1 MRLANR
7 APATARG
14 WAAASRF
21 ALCTLLVAAVAG
33 AAAGAAQQATVTP
46 VAEAATAEAAP
57 TEAPQA
63 QPPAL
68 HAHPPVAASPP
79 AAEAPAVEQETPEA
93 LPREPAP
100 PEASPAA
107 AAGAGWPSP
116 VADDGRYSN
125 LLLDL
130 LEVQRVGSVDA
141 MRWDLVGWWG
151 GDWRRLWLKSEA
163 NLYRGRDSGGQWD
176 VQALYGKL
184 ISPFFDLQL
193 GLRVEQHMETDSD
206 PTRAFAV
213 LGLQG
218 LAPYG
223 IEVEPALFLS
233 NKGKLSGR
241 LTASRDTLLTQRL
254 ILQSRFETEVAAQ
267 RDEEFGVE
275 SGVNDAELGLRL
287 RYEVRRE
294 LAPYVGLSYRR
305 SLGAARQRV
314 RREGGDPNELQVAVG
329 LRTWF

>member
-1 MRLANR
+1 MSARWVLAAGLVLRLL
-7 APATARG
+7 G
-14 WAAASRF
+14 GVAAA
-21 ALCTLLVAAVAG
+21 AQDG
-33 AAAGAAQQATVTP
+33 AIPPHAQTAPTGSLPPHSHPAAGTTQQPTGDVPAVTP
-46 VAEAATAEAAP
+46 D
-57 TEAPQA
+57 
-63 QPPAL
+63 AL
-68 HAHPPVAASPP
+68 
-79 AAEAPAVEQETPEA
+79 E
-93 LPREPAP
+93 LRPREPAP
-100 PEASPAA
+100 LDPGSPAV
-107 AAGAGWPSP
+107 AGGPWPSP

-125 LLLDL
+125 VLFDV
-130 LEVQRVGSVDA
+130 LEVQRVGNTDA
-141 MRWDLVGWWG
+141 LRWDMVGWWG
-151 GDWRRLWLKSEA
+151 GDWRRLWVKSEA

-193 GLRVEQHMETDSD
+193 GLRAEQHLELDAD
-206 PTRAFAV
+206 PTRVFAV

-218 LAPYG
+218 LAPYR

-233 NKGKLSGR
+233 DRGKLSGR
-241 LTASRDTLLTQRL
+241 LTASHDTLLTQRL

-305 SLGAARQRV
+305 SLGAARERV
-314 RREGGDPNELQVAVG
+314 LREGGDPNELQVAVG